1 MSAPRPP
8 ALARLFLRVVLP
20 SDLQEAFEGDL
31 EERFQ
36 REYERSPGRARTA
49 YWKDVLSPSLIR
61 MRRESR
67 GMPLP
72 PGASPR
78 AGRGDGIVRAL
89 LYDLKFAV
97 RTLMKSP
104 AFTAVAV
111 LSLALGI
118 GPNTAIFSI
127 VNAVLFQDW
136 GVGDPEGLVD
146 IYGLTDDGS
155 HFFNSFSNYELIEE
169 GTGEIFEAVAHHSI
183 FSGRIESPTG
193 ETELVLGEFVTGNYF
208 DVMRVVPALG
218 RAFLPEED
226 ATEGTHPVV
235 ILGYHYWESR
245 YASDPSIVGS
255 EIRLNGRPY
264 TVIGVAPSSFRG
276 RIAPGIGT
284 DFWVPVSMYTHLD
297 PIKYRRGDF
306 TISGRVAQGVT
317 GAQAKAAVETVAA
330 RRDQELQNDNPDR
343 RSRFRL
349 AGVVLADIMLHPD
362 ADGILTTMSLLLFV
376 AVGLVLLVA
385 CVNLA
390 GFLLSRA
397 SERRKEMAVRI
408 AMGAGRRDIVR
419 QLVVEALVLSGAG
432 AVLGLAL
439 GLFASQALASV
450 RPPLPIPLEL
460 EVGLSL
466 PLLLFTAG
474 TAVVAAVLFGLAPA
488 LEASRAPVAG
498 TLRDEAG
505 SSGGRRKVGARGV
518 LVAAQM
524 ALSTVLLFGAILFAR
539 SLGSASNLDLGFET
553 REAAVIG
560 VDATAAE
567 YSTEEAEAFN
577 ESLMRRLETQPSITN
592 VAVTSRMPLD
602 LGTNNIGFDV
612 PGVEPPPNQNR
623 HVLETTRVS
632 DDYFETMGIALL
644 DGRTFDESDRM
655 GTAPVAILSQA
666 AASRYWPGE
675 SAVGKVLLPDT
686 SAASAITIVGVVG
699 NAKIWRLAES
709 PFPYMYRS
717 ASQAPASSQHF
728 IVARGS
734 APPGEIANLIRSE
747 IRSIDPDVFL
757 TKVGTLDDHLGYVFF
772 LPRMAAVIMS
782 LIGALALVLACMG
795 LYGMVS
801 YNVSR
806 RTREMGIRLALG
818 ADRQTVIGMVLQS
831 GLAVIAVGAVLG
843 VVGSIGVGTLV
854 GSSGFLLG
862 VGGLDV
868 LSMLAAPVL
877 LGTVA
882 VVATY
887 MPARR
892 ASRVDPVRALRS
904 E

>member
-1 MSAPRPP
+1 M
-8 ALARLFLRVVLP
+8 LR
-20 SDLQEAFEGDL
+20 S
-31 EERFQ
+31 
-36 REYERSPGRARTA
+36 
-49 YWKDVLSPSLIR
+49 
-61 MRRESR
+61 
-67 GMPLP
+67 
-72 PGASPR
+72 
-78 AGRGDGIVRAL
+78 L
-89 LYDLKFAV
+89 LYDLKYAF
-97 RTLMKSP
+97 RTLLKSP
-104 AFTAVAV
+104 GFTAVAV

-136 GVGDPEGLVD
+136 GVGEPEGLVD

-155 HFFNSFSNYELIEE
+155 HFFNSFSNFELIEE
-169 GTGEIFEAVAHHSI
+169 GTPDVFEAVAHHSI
-183 FSGRIESPTG
+183 FSGRIESPEG

-208 DVMRVVPALG
+208 DVMRVTPALG
-218 RAFLPEED
+218 RTFLPEED

-235 ILGYHYWESR
+235 VLGYHYWESR
-245 YASDPSIVGS
+245 YASDPSIVGG

-264 TVIGVAPSSFRG
+264 TVVGVAPSTFRG

-306 TISGRVAQGVT
+306 TISGRVAPGVT
-317 GAQAKAAVETVAA
+317 GAQAVAAVETVGA
-330 RRDQELQNDNPDR
+330 RYDQELQAQNPDR

-362 ADGILTTMSLLLFV
+362 ADGILSMMAALLFV

-408 AMGAGRRDIVR
+408 AMGAGRRDIIR

-432 AVLGLAL
+432 ALLGLAL
-439 GLFASQALASV
+439 GQVAARALASV

-460 EVGLSL
+460 EVGMSG

-488 LEASRAPVAG
+488 LEASSAPVAG

-524 ALSTVLLFGAILFAR
+524 ALSTVLLFSAVLFAR
-539 SLGSASNLDLGFET
+539 SLGSASDLDLGFAT
-553 REAAVIG
+553 REAAVVTI
-560 VDATAAE
+560 DATAAE
-567 YSTEEAEAFN
+567 YSPEEAEAFN
-577 ESLMRRLETQPSITN
+577 ESLMQRLQAQPAISN
-592 VAVTSRMPLD
+592 VAYTGRMPLA
-602 LGTNNIGFDV
+602 LGTNNLVFDV

-623 HVLETTRVS
+623 HVLETTRVTEG
-632 DDYFETMGIALL
+632 YFETMGIALL
-644 DGRTFDESDRM
+644 DGRAFDDTDRA
-655 GTAPVAILSQA
+655 GSPPVAVMSQA
-666 AASRYWPGE
+666 AASRLWPGE
-675 SAVGKVLLPDT
+675 SAVGKTILPDT
-686 SAASAITIVGVVG
+686 SAASAITIVGVVD

-709 PFPYMYRS
+709 PFPYLYRPAAQSS
-717 ASQAPASSQHF
+717 ASRQHT
-728 IVARGS
+728 IVARGN
-734 APPGEIANLIRSE
+734 APPGEIAGLIRSE
-747 IRSIDPDVFL
+747 IRSMDPEVFL
-757 TKVGTLDDHLGYVFF
+757 TEVGTLDDHLGYVYF
-772 LPRMAAVIMS
+772 LPRMAALIMS

-818 ADRQTVIGMVLQS
+818 ADRQAVIGMVLQS
-831 GLAVIAVGAVLG
+831 GLAIIAVGAVLG
-843 VVGSIGVGTLV
+843 IVGSVVMGTLV

-862 VGGLDV
+862 VGGLDPLSILVAPAV
-868 LSMLAAPVL
+868 LGGVAAF
-877 LGTVA
+877 
-882 VVATY
+882 ATY

-892 ASRVDPVRALRS
+892 AARVDPVQALRS